1 MAKPSTTREA
11 VIPLLAE
18 AFREHGYEGASMA
31 ILQDATS
38 LGRGSLYHFFP
49 GGKEE
54 MAAAVLADIQAW
66 FDERIFAPLRATSTS
81 AEDARQGI
89 HTMFDEVRT
98 YFRSGRR
105 VCLPGAFA
113 IGRERDRFDQAVRG
127 YFTEWA
133 DALTAAL
140 YATGVPEPRS
150 RSLQLIATV
159 QGGII
164 LARALNDPDA
174 FDAAINSARV
184 PGGEG
189 EHLAFPTA

>member
-11 VIPLLAE
+11 VIPLLTE

-66 FDERIFAPLRATSTS
+66 FDERIFTPLRATSTN
-81 AEDARQGI
+81 AEEARQGI
-89 HTMFDEVRT
+89 HAMIDEVRA

-105 VCLPGAFA
+105 ACLPGAFA
-113 IGRERDRFDQAVRG
+113 TGRERDQFDEAVRG
-127 YFTEWA
+127 YFTEWV
-133 DALTAAL
+133 DSLTAAL
-140 YATGVPEPRS
+140 AAAGSPEPRS
-150 RSLQLIATV
+150 HALQLVAAI
-159 QGGII
+159 QGGIV
-164 LARALNDPDA
+164 LARALDDPDA
-174 FDAAINSARV
+174 FDTVLDAASPARRR
-184 PGGEG
+184 
-189 EHLAFPTA
+189 